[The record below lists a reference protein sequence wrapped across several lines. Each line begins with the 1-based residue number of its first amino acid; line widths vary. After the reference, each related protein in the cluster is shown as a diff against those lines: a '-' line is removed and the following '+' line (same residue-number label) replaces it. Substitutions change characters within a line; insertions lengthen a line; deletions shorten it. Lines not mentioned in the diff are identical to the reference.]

1 MLKCLSS
8 EIRYFCLKV
17 TIPILVSYCYIM
29 LQETAKITNRIQ
41 SGNPSENTYK
51 NE

>member
-8 EIRYFCLKV
+8 EIRRFCLKE
-17 TIPILVSYCYIM
+17 TISILVSYYYLI

-41 SGNPSENTYK
+41 SGNPSKKYIQK
-51 NE
+51 